1 MRWNAR
7 IDDSVY
13 PEGDLQ
19 CEICAE
25 SDTSNANVL
34 VLCDGCDLA
43 VHQECYG
50 VPHVPEGPWLCRKC
64 MLLGTGSSSN
74 VNSASSIN
82 ISSTS
87 SAPSL
92 CALCPW
98 PEGALKQTTDRR
110 WVHSVC
116 AHWCNAHILNTIYQE
131 PVDLSDIHK
140 QRWRL
145 RCSLC
150 KIPSGA
156 PLQCSNE
163 KCHVAYHVLCARKL
177 GLYLDYKSKQS
188 YCWKHTPSGHQAAVR
203 AAISKVKDHRGSS
216 MITSDSE
223 DIDIISEEPEPPS
236 RSFTTPSSPL
246 RAMVV
251 IGDVP
256 PLHVPRRPS
265 RPRLRNVIPK
275 IIIDDLMKE
284 EQFRGIIS
292 RELLCKIARYWSLKR
307 EARRGTPLLKRLQ
320 LEPISST
327 NITTDT
333 DITTTMLSEYQTKL
347 YLINDLKQ
355 LSNLT
360 SLVCLRERRRLDL
373 LETLLGI
380 IELKEQPLNAL
391 LSRFTEHVITID
403 TNSYFLHPVSPE
415 TAPDY
420 HTFIT
425 HPMDL
430 STILR
435 NTKDN
440 SYTSLDHYCK
450 DLRRIWDNALEYNE
464 SDTVYHEA
472 AQALKRQTENELKV
486 VKRAMQ
492 RLNIKGNNDRLRI

>member
-1 MRWNAR
+1 MMRWNAR

-13 PEGDLQ
+13 PEGELQ

-64 MLLGTGSSSN
+64 MLLGSSSN
-74 VNSASSIN
+74 ISSASSIN
-82 ISSTS
+82 LSNASN
-87 SAPSL
+87 APSL

-98 PEGALKQTTDRR
+98 PGGAVKQTTDRR

-150 KIPSGA
+150 KTPNGA
-156 PLQCSNE
+156 PVQCSDE

-177 GLYLDYKSKQS
+177 GLYLDYKNKQS
-188 YCWKHTPSGHQAAVR
+188 YCWRHTPASHQAAVR
-203 AAISKVKDHRGSS
+203 GAMSRVKDHQGP

-223 DIDIISEEPEPPS
+223 DIDIISEDPEPPIKTFS
-236 RSFTTPSSPL
+236 TLSSPP

-251 IGDVP
+251 IGDVA
-256 PLHVPRRPS
+256 PLHLSRRPS

-275 IIIDDLMKE
+275 IIIDDLMRE
-284 EQFRGIIS
+284 ERFKNILN
-292 RELLCKIARYWSLKR
+292 RELLCKLAKYWSLKR

-320 LEPISST
+320 LEPISSASITNDT
-327 NITTDT
+327 NITTA
-333 DITTTMLSEYQTKL
+333 MLSEYQTKL

-360 SLVCLRERRRLDL
+360 SLVCLRERKRLDL
-373 LETLLGI
+373 LETLQEIVEMRG
-380 IELKEQPLNAL
+380 QPLNAL
-391 LSRFTEHVITID
+391 LSRFTEHVTSLD
-403 TNSYFLHPVSPE
+403 THSYFLHPVSPE

-430 STILR
+430 STILT
-435 NTKDN
+435 NTKN
-440 SYTSLDHYCK
+440 NYHTTLDHYCK
-450 DLRRIWDNALEYNE
+450 DLRRVWDNALEYNE
-464 SDTVYHEA
+464 SDTVYYEA
-472 AQALKRQTENELKV
+472 AQALKRQTENKV
-486 VKRAMQ
+486 KLVKRAMQ
-492 RLNIKGNNDRLRI
+492 RLGVKNNNDKLQI